1 MKQIY
6 LLLCLVLFT
15 ISANAQQLV
24 HYWHFNT
31 VNGNVDSVAADIY
44 TGSGAPWMI
53 YQAAYPNVSSANL
66 GYMDDVAGDTI
77 NTRMGE
83 RVGRG
88 IRPRNPSDSMEL
100 YIQLPSTGFNDL
112 QISYAV
118 QRSGSGMLKEVLFYT
133 TDGVTYIP
141 HPDTVFVSTTWTLT
155 QFDLSNI
162 TAANNN
168 PDFAIKIKFY
178 EQNVASNGN
187 NRIDNF
193 VLEGNSIN
201 TSSLI
206 HYWHFNTVSGVIDS
220 VAADIFLG
228 TVAPYIVYQPA
239 FPNVFN
245 GGIMDNVNG
254 DTLNQR
260 LNFVAGNGIRPRNPS
275 DSMELFI
282 QLPTNG
288 FSNIQLSYAVQR
300 SGSGMLKEVLFYT
313 TDGVT
318 FVPHPDTV
326 FVTTSWG
333 LAQFDLSSIS
343 AANNNPDFAVK
354 IRFFEQNVA
363 SNGNNRIDNFVLE
376 GTSLGGLVSGVSLNI
391 NSLQMLLG
399 DTNRLAASVLPSNA
413 TNQQVS
419 WSSTNAAVV
428 SVDSMG
434 LVTATGLGTAAI
446 IVTTIEGGFTDTCSI
461 GVLAPAV
468 LTLEIESS
476 GSVIPNATVDIAGD
490 IRTTN
495 ANGRVQYSL
504 LPGIYTV
511 NVAATGFFNLSS
523 NINVLSDTTISL
535 QLTGVATVVHYWHF
549 NNLAIGTVTSVDA
562 DYTLLPN
569 SVPTISY
576 AGTGTGYMDD
586 YSPGSLLNAQFN
598 EPAGAALRVRNRSEE
613 RALVIPLPSTQCEDI
628 KVSFDIHRSGQ
639 GMLTNVFEYTLDG
652 STYLST
658 GIIPATIPV
667 TETYTTHVIDFSGI
681 SGANNNPNFGMRI
694 TWIGNTAQD
703 NGNNRY
709 DNIAMI
715 ATTTLSSSVA
725 EAKSPKIMAYPNPS
739 VGTLRISNGFES
751 ANFRILNI
759 HGQLVQTGGLD
770 EESTLIEL
778 SSKLDNG
785 LYFLLIDAAG
795 KTESL
800 RFVLQR

>member
-1 MKQIY
+1 
-6 LLLCLVLFT
+6 
-15 ISANAQQLV
+15 
-24 HYWHFNT
+24 
-31 VNGNVDSVAADIY
+31 
-44 TGSGAPWMI
+44 
-53 YQAAYPNVSSANL
+53 
-66 GYMDDVAGDTI
+66 
-77 NTRMGE
+77 
-83 RVGRG
+83 
-88 IRPRNPSDSMEL
+88 
-100 YIQLPSTGFNDL
+100 L

-133 TDGVTYIP
+133 TDGINYVP
-141 HPDTVFVSTTWTLT
+141 HPDTVIVTTAWALA

-162 TAANNN
+162 PAANNN

-193 VLEGNSIN
+193 VLEGTNIN

-220 VAADIFLG
+220 IAADVYPGTSAPHIF
-228 TVAPYIVYQPA
+228 YQPA

-245 GGIMDNVNG
+245 GGIMDDVSG

-260 LNFVAGNGIRPRNPS
+260 LNFVAGTGIRPRNPS

-282 QLPTNG
+282 QLPSTG
-288 FSNIQLSYAVQR
+288 FSNVQLSYAVQR

-318 FVPHPDTV
+318 FIPHPDTV

-333 LAQFDLSSIS
+333 LAQFDFSSIT

-376 GTSLGGLVSGVSLNI
+376 GTSLGGLVSGVSLNM
-391 NSLQMLLG
+391 NSLQMLPS
-399 DTNRLAASVLPSNA
+399 DTNRLVASVLPSNA

-419 WSSTNAAVV
+419 WSSTDATVV

-446 IVTTIEGGFTDTCSI
+446 IVTTNEGGFTDTCSI
-461 GVLAPAV
+461 SVLAPAL

-476 GSVIPNATVDIAGD
+476 GSVIPNASVDIAGD
-490 IRTTN
+490 IRTTD

-504 LPGIYTV
+504 LPGMYTV
-511 NVAATGFFNLSS
+511 QVAAAGFFNLSS

-598 EPAGAALRVRNRSEE
+598 EPAGAALRVRNRSEG
-613 RALVIPLPSTQCEDI
+613 RALIIPLPSIECEDI
-628 KVSFDIHRSGQ
+628 TVSFDIHRSGQ

-652 STYLST
+652 TTYLST
-658 GIIPATIPV
+658 GITPATSPV
-667 TETYTTHVIDFSGI
+667 TETYTTHLIDFSGI

-694 TWIGNTAQD
+694 TWIGNTDQE

-715 ATTTLSSSVA
+715 ATTTLSTHVA
-725 EAKSPKIMAYPNPS
+725 DVKSPKLVVYPNPS
-739 VGTLRISNGFES
+739 VGSIRI
-751 ANFRILNI
+751 ANATEGAAYRILNM
-759 HGQLVQTGGLD
+759 HGQLVQTGTFETAHAQIDLD
-770 EESTLIEL
+770 
-778 SSKLDNG
+778 SKLNNG
-785 LYFLLIDAAG
+785 LYFLLIEAAG
-795 KTESL
+795 TTENL